1 MIILFYGQP
10 AAGKTTLADELYKRL
25 QSFIKFTEYFH
36 EYRFVRIDGDKWRDV
51 TNNKDYSKE
60 GRNNNLKGAFNMAI
74 YLEKEGFIPILSFVT
89 PYEEVRKYLRENSN
103 QVVEIY
109 LEYQGDRGRN
119 ERFAVDF
126 EQPEGYDIKINTTYR
141 SVSDCVDEVIDFCA
155 KNFK

>member
-36 EYRFVRIDGDKWRDV
+36 EYRFMRIDGDKWRDV

-60 GRNNNLKGAFNMAI
+60 GRNTNLKGAFNMAI

-89 PYEEVRKYLRENSN
+89 PYEEVRKYLRENSK

-119 ERFAVDF
+119 ERFAPDF
-126 EQPEGYDIKINTTYR
+126 EEPQGYDMKINTTYR
-141 SVSDCVDEVIDFCA
+141 SVADCVDEVIDYCA

>member
-10 AAGKTTLADELYKRL
+10 ASGKTTLAEELYKRL

-36 EYRFVRIDGDKWRDV
+36 EYKFVRIDGDKWRDV

-60 GRNNNLKGAFNMAI
+60 GRKNNLKGAFNMAK

-89 PYEEVRKYLRENSN
+89 PYEELRKYLRQNSK

-119 ERFAVDF
+119 DKFASDF
-126 EQPEGYDIKINTTYR
+126 EIPCGFDIKINTTHR
-141 SVSDCVDEVIDFCA
+141 TISDCVDEVIDFCG